1 MCLSLVLVLCI
12 MCKVIVLYL
21 RQTRRQYAQKQTQAT
36 TTCIN
41 VNTQTY
47 SKTVSVQA
55 QTSTIKW
62 SVPVQTDFQKLRAET
77 QTDPVTLS
85 GSFRNNPVN
94 QVKGTPRPRRL
105 SQFVSQINANR
116 RIPSPMGRGH
126 ILNSLPVQG
135 VGRGIDIGNHHGHS
149 NASGRGH
156 MLNSSSIRG
165 VERGTTLRHHNCNAI
180 RRRPMWPLPSCT
192 RR

>member
-1 MCLSLVLVLCI
+1 MQQCRNS
-12 MCKVIVLYL
+12 KLYEN
-21 RQTRRQYAQKQTQAT
+21 
-36 TTCIN
+36 CF
-41 VNTQTY
+41 
-47 SKTVSVQA
+47 SEG

-62 SVPVQTDFQKLRAET
+62 SVPVQTVFLNITTRT

-94 QVKGTPRPRRL
+94 QVIGTPRPRRL

-116 RIPSPMGRGH
+116 RITSPVGRGH

-135 VGRGIDIGNHHGHS
+135 VGRGIDLGNHNGHS

-156 MLNSSSIRG
+156 MLNGSPLQGVGRG
-165 VERGTTLRHHNCNAI
+165 MALRHHNSNAI
-180 RRRPMWPLPSCT
+180 RRPLMWPLPSGT